1 MARNSHIIFD
11 TPGNCGPL
19 GGYRGHARDSR
30 LQQLAVHLYRATGAG
45 IAIALMELLAR
56 VADEPLSRV
65 PFVTSIVLVMALPY
79 SPPARPYAIIGGHMF
94 SCAAGLLAVWT
105 LGPGETAVAVA
116 LGLALLF
123 MLTFDALH
131 PPAGIDAFLI
141 AALGL
146 PFVWVLS
153 PVLVGTVFLVGYTK
167 VWSAG
172 ERWLG
177 RSALARTL
185 SDTRLGQWKLPKID
199 SSALV
204 RRALGQRRREE
215 TLPKAEDHPPKRD
228 P

>member
-1 MARNSHIIFD
+1 MGLNSHIIFD
-11 TPGNCGPL
+11 VPGNCGPL
-19 GGYRGHARDSR
+19 GGYRDHARDRR

-79 SPPARPYAIIGGHMF
+79 SPPARPYAVIGGHML

-105 LGPGETAVAVA
+105 LGPGEAAVAVA

-123 MLTFDALH
+123 MLTFGALH

-141 AALGL
+141 AAFGL
-146 PFVWVLS
+146 PLVWVLS
-153 PVLVGTVFLVGYTK
+153 PVLVGAVFLVGYTK

-177 RSALARTL
+177 RSALARIL
-185 SDTRLGQWKLPKID
+185 SDTPFWQWKLPKID
-199 SSALV
+199 SSTLV

-215 TLPKAEDHPPKRD
+215 TLPKADDRPLKRGS
-228 P
+228 

>member
-1 MARNSHIIFD
+1 M
-11 TPGNCGPL
+11 L
-19 GGYRGHARDSR
+19 
-30 LQQLAVHLYRATGAG
+30 
-45 IAIALMELLAR
+45 
-56 VADEPLSRV
+56 
-65 PFVTSIVLVMALPY
+65 
-79 SPPARPYAIIGGHMF
+79 

-146 PFVWVLS
+146 PFIWVLS
-153 PVLVGTVFLVGYTK
+153 PVLLGTIFLVGYTK

-177 RSALARTL
+177 RSTLARTL

-215 TLPKAEDHPPKRD
+215 TLPKAEDHPPKRG